1 MSVLCVCVCVWGGG
15 ESGFKSSQTEPVKE
29 KAGSPGRL
37 KKIKKIIIIKSF
49 FSIVVG
55 PMRKITSGHK
65 AKAITASIAWGR
77 EAYEEVRK

>member
-1 MSVLCVCVCVWGGG
+1 MCVCVWGGGGGG

-29 KAGSPGRL
+29 RADSPGRL
-37 KKIKKIIIIKSF
+37 KKNKNKN
-49 FSIVVG
+49 IVVG

-65 AKAITASIAWGR
+65 AKAITASIAWRR